1 MFTKTAGKKIRIGI
15 IGCGSVSELHV
26 QGIQAC
32 ENAELTCISDVDPV
46 LLRKREIEWNV
57 KGFDT
62 TEELLASDIDA
73 AFILTNVDSHSR
85 LSMAALNAGKHV
97 LLEKPVA
104 NTLEE
109 IEGMIKLANA
119 NGLHCMPAHNYIY
132 SDEMIR
138 LRKNINSGNFGRIGV
153 AWILY
158 HIQHDEKF
166 FIRYPGIIRQIGT
179 HLLYVDR
186 FLFGDGVPTA
196 AITSRIMHPRL
207 NKDEQCLIVMKR
219 NDQSLSN
226 LFASF
231 VVSDNSSNPWTFTVK
246 VLGTKGSAQISWQD
260 CIFDRQIGTFTRS
273 YDRYEAT
280 YEFEIDYFI
289 NQCILN
295 NKPPL
300 STLEDARIVLETV
313 IQAELLSATDHT
325 SHHEN

>member
-1 MFTKTAGKKIRIGI
+1 MLTNSAGKKIRIGI

-26 QGIQAC
+26 LGILAC
-32 ENAELTCISDVDPV
+32 ENAELACICDVDPV

-57 KGFDT
+57 KSFDSP
-62 TEELLASDIDA
+62 EALLASDIDA
-73 AFILTNVDSHSR
+73 VFILTNVESHFR

-97 LLEKPVA
+97 LVEKPVA

-138 LRKNINSGNFGRIGV
+138 LRKNVTSGNFGRIGV

-158 HIQHDEKF
+158 HIQHDEKLRA
-166 FIRYPGIIRQIGT
+166 RYPGIIRQIGT

-186 FLFGDGVPTA
+186 FLFGDGVPVA
-196 AITSRIMHPRL
+196 AITSRIMHSHL
-207 NKDEQCLIVMKR
+207 SKDEQCLIVMKR
-219 NDQSLSN
+219 SDQSLSN

-231 VVSDNSSNPWTFTVK
+231 VVSDSSSNPWTFTVK

-260 CIFDRQIGTFTRS
+260 CVFDRQIGTLSRS

-300 STLEDARIVLETV
+300 STLEDARIVLETM
-313 IQAELLSATDHT
+313 IEAERLSAIDH
-325 SHHEN
+325 SRHHDN